1 MSTELTN
8 NELNEQEQQF
18 LYNLEVLGM
27 PQIRAAELAGYTT
40 SSYAYVLKKPAFVLA
55 REKMKE
61 QLRQSS
67 QITREE
73 VLAGYKEA
81 IDRARILDEPM
92 SMIAGWTAISKILG
106 YDKPQ
111 EVHITVSGGSDIR
124 KQIRSLSERELLKLV
139 DDSGVIDGEFYPI
152 D

>member
-1 MSTELTN
+1 
-8 NELNEQEQQF
+8 
-18 LYNLEVLGM
+18 
-27 PQIRAAELAGYTT
+27 
-40 SSYAYVLKKPAFVLA
+40 
-55 REKMKE
+55 MKE